1 MKLKFKDVLPNPWR
15 DLKGNPLKP
24 DKVNE
29 LVSSIN
35 TTGFWDNVVVR
46 KNKAGKYELAYG
58 HHRVAAAIKA
68 GLIEADF
75 IVKDLTDALMIQIM
89 DNENREIYAS
99 SPASMIESVKA
110 VVSALAE
117 GIIGPFKLHPMAT
130 RMGQIRYAPSYI
142 PAAKLPASGKP
153 ETDESKAYTSLQ
165 IAEFLGRI
173 YSYPEATIRAGGST
187 GGTKAAAEA
196 VLAALNF
203 LQLQELGKINASIL
217 INEGKPIS
225 STKLLT
231 ITTDLKQRHEREVVR
246 REKTAAEIAEYNEQQ
261 RLLKA
266 KLKADAEVAEVE
278 RRATLQKIA
287 DAKRKEQEDKADAL
301 KAKQKEND
309 ERAKAKDALNKQR
322 IKELDEKIAQ
332 KKAWESEQRVI
343 DAYMPIRR
351 DVEALISRWEKKVS
365 ERDDEREQVK
375 ALAKLRDLRP
385 EDRLRLRKA
394 AVAVADH
401 YNEWIAP
408 QFAPLPTVKEELK
421 TMAKRE
427 VAKRKSEKEKV

>member
-1 MKLKFKDVLPNPWR
+1 MILKLKDISCNPYR
-15 DLKGNPLKP
+15 DLKFNPLVEAKIA
-24 DKVNE
+24 E
-29 LVSSIN
+29 LMASIQ
-35 TTGFWDNVVVR
+35 TTGYWENVVCR
-46 KNKAGKYELAYG
+46 KNKDTGKYEIACGG
-58 HHRVAAAIKA
+58 HHRLEAAKRSGIVEASFIIK
-68 GLIEADF
+68 DF
-75 IVKDLTDALMIQIM
+75 TDAQMLQAM
-89 DNENREIYAS
+89 DAENREVYAS
-99 SPASMIESVKA
+99 SPNSLIESVRA
-110 VVSALAE
+110 VVNALATNSISLPSVFPE
-117 GIIGPFKLHPMAT
+117 KKNGCKGGVFGL
-130 RMGQIRYAPSYI
+130 RYAPSYV
-142 PAAKLPASGKP
+142 PANYSP
-153 ETDESKAYTSLQ
+153 EEDEKQDKNKAYTPLA
-165 IAEFLGRI
+165 IARFLGRVI
-173 YSYPEATIRAGGST
+173 SKGPGEEQPARAID
-187 GGTKAAAEA
+187 
-196 VLAALNF
+196 AALDY
-203 LQLQELGKINASIL
+203 LCLEELGKINSSVL
-217 INEGKPIS
+217 VKDGKPIS
-225 STKLLT
+225 STQLARVASD
-231 ITTDLKQRHEREVVR
+231 IKQRHVAEVVR
-246 REKTAAEIAEYNEQQ
+246 RDKTAAEIAEYNTQQ
-261 RLLKA
+261 SALKA
-266 KLKADAEVAEVE
+266 KAKADAEAAEVE

-322 IKELDEKIAQ
+322 MKELDEKIAQ